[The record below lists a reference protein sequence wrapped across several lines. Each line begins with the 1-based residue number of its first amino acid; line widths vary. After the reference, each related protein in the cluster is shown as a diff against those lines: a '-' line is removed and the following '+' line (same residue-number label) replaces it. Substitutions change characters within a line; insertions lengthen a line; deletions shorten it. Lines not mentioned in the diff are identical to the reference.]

1 MLDFSQVLKP
11 IKRQDLFEEGKKA
24 TMPFKELQ
32 GFILAKKKYF
42 GARGTLIELFEGQI
56 SF

>member
-11 IKRQDLFEEGKKA
+11 IKWQDLFEEGKKA

-32 GFILAKKKYF
+32 GFILAKKSILGQ
-42 GARGTLIELFEGQI
+42 GAL
-56 SF
+56 